1 MEEQITVR
9 SVYWLNVYTQRIS
22 GYQLVGFGW
31 LSDFVSRDIE
41 YKGGRHCLSKKIST
55 REHHRKHY
63 LVGILFPE

>member
-22 GYQLVGFGW
+22 GYQSVGFGW

-41 YKGGRHCLSKKIST
+41 YKSGKHCLS
-55 REHHRKHY
+55 
-63 LVGILFPE
+63 LVSFKEDFIEITSERIIW

>member
-9 SVYWLNVYTQRIS
+9 SVYWLNVYTQWIS

-41 YKGGRHCLSKKIST
+41 YKSGKHCLSWVSFKEDFIEIT
-55 REHHRKHY
+55 LDR
-63 LVGILFPE
+63 IIW